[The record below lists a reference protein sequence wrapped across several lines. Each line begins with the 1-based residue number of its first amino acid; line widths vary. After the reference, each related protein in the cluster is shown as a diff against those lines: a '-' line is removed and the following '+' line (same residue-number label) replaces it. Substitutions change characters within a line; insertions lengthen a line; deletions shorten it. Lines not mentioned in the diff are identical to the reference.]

1 MTMTDP
7 IADMLTRVRN
17 ANSAHH
23 DSTSMPFSKL
33 KSHIAEI
40 LQAEGY
46 IGGFRVEDAE
56 VGKTL
61 IIDLKYGPN
70 RERSIAGVRRV
81 SKPGLRVYAKSTNM
95 PRVLGGLGVA
105 IVSTS
110 SGLLTDRQAANQG
123 VGGEVLAYV
132 W

>member
-23 DSTSMPFSKL
+23 DEVSMPYSKL

-40 LQAEGY
+40 LQAEGF
-46 IGGFRVEDAE
+46 IAGWTVEEAT

-61 IIDLKYGPN
+61 TINLKYGPQ
-70 RERSIAGVRRV
+70 
-81 SKPGLRVYAKSTNM
+81 P
-95 PRVLGGLGVA
+95 
-105 IVSTS
+105 
-110 SGLLTDRQAANQG
+110 
-123 VGGEVLAYV
+123 
-132 W
+132 

>member
-23 DSTSMPFSKL
+23 DEVSMPFSKL

-46 IGGFRVEDAE
+46 IASWTIADAE

-61 IIDLKYGPN
+61 TINLKYGPN
-70 RERSIAGVRRV
+70 RERSIAGIRRV
-81 SKPGLRVYAKSTNM
+81 SKPGLRGYAKATGL
-95 PRVLGGLGVA
+95 PQVLGGLGFA
-105 IVSTS
+105 NISPS
-110 SGLLTDRQAANQG
+110 SGLLTDKQAANKG
-123 VGGEVLAYV
+123 VGGEVLAYI